1 MEVASGC
8 ASYYCWCPAEGE
20 GAAGEGK
27 AATAQFKKTKREKTM
42 AVWEIVLF
50 IVIVA
55 GVYPLAGILGIR
67 SGNKHHINFQQE
79 EYDGREGLTVYQPK
93 EQ

>member
-20 GAAGEGK
+20 GAAREGK
-27 AATAQFKKTKREKTM
+27 AATAQFEKTKREKTM

-55 GVYPLAGILGIR
+55 GVYPIAGILGVR
-67 SGNKHHINFQQE
+67 SACNFQQE
-79 EYDGREGLTVYQPK
+79 EYDGRDGLTVYQPK